1 MRIRS
6 MAKIAFEH
14 EQLKVAVIDKRI
26 LEITVAGKSFTL
38 DEDNTAEL
46 IRFVSNNMKKTPPF
60 ATPDQVLY
68 RHVDTTP
75 VFQPPWTVTCG
86 DSPGFNPQAFG
97 DEGGGKLLSPEELK
111 RKFPG
116 MNTTRSIDGST

>member
-1 MRIRS
+1 

-46 IRFVSNNMKKTPPF
+46 VRFVSNNLKRSPPF
-60 ATPDQVLY
+60 ANPDQVLY
-68 RHVDTTP
+68 RP
-75 VFQPPWTVTCG
+75 VHPPAISPPWVVTSSS
-86 DSPGFNPQAFG
+86 DSGFNPQAFG
-97 DEGGGKLLSPEELK
+97 DEDGNKLLSPEELK
-111 RKFPG
+111 RRFPM
-116 MNTTRSIDGST
+116 MNTTKSIDGTS